1 MENMLKVIVETD
13 KASRLDVQKAVLR
26 REELTNE
33 LAKTKEK
40 IDSEYK
46 RKAEEKVEN
55 LKKSAEK
62 EVAEIKEKIKLET
75 YEKSKALTK
84 NYEENHEEWENSI
97 FNAVTGK

>member
-1 MENMLKVIVETD
+1 MENMLREIVETD

-33 LAKTKEK
+33 LAEAKEK

-46 RKAEEKVEN
+46 RKAEEKIEK

-75 YEKSKALTK
+75 DEKNKALTK
-84 NYEENHEEWENSI
+84 NYEENHTEWENSV